1 MPEKK
6 VSAPAAEAP
15 AAEGK
20 TRKSTKAPVAARR
33 WHLSCM

>member
-6 VSAPAAEAP
+6 VSAPAADAP

-20 TRKSTKAPVAARR
+20 TRQSANKI
-33 WHLSCM
+33 